1 MLAYPLIMNKTAHCQ
16 QSHQPDVAEPSKM
29 RVRVLRDQASV
40 RVRALR
46 ERAGERERERELR
59 ALPQSQTQVITFL
72 KFSLLLS
79 LSLSLSLFL
88 TNQLFLFLLS
98 EPQRLVLIERF
109 LLNFDRQT
117 LNRCG
122 RRLRRLKGLKRHPDI
137 DLGPNW
143 SRKPPPR
150 RRHRH

>member
-29 RVRVLRDQASV
+29 RVRVLR
-40 RVRALR
+40 
-46 ERAGERERERELR
+46 ERAGERERELR

-88 TNQLFLFLLS
+88 THQLFLFLLS

>member
-1 MLAYPLIMNKTAHCQ
+1 MKCFGCKYSLLVMLAYPLIMNKTAHCQ
-16 QSHQPDVAEPSKM
+16 RSHQPDVAEPSKM
-29 RVRVLRDQASV
+29 RVRVLR
-40 RVRALR
+40 
-46 ERAGERERERELR
+46 ERAGERERELR

-88 TNQLFLFLLS
+88 NHQLFLFLLS